1 RDEWATRL
9 KEEWTEQFTSAKN
22 NAPNDETSAKLEKA
36 LRTNRIRLFESC
48 TVMNIDDLV
57 LYPVSLHSN
66 TNKHEEQKR
75 RRPLITSDRTQYQLP
90 EFLG

>member
-1 RDEWATRL
+1 M
-9 KEEWTEQFTSAKN
+9 
-22 NAPNDETSAKLEKA
+22 KLEKA

-66 TNKHEEQKR
+66 SNKHQEQKR
-75 RRPLITSDRTQYQLP
+75 RRPLITSDRTQYKLP
-90 EFLG
+90 EFLGIINVQHTEYYYPLPYAFPGKS